1 MKISKVFFLSCMCH
15 FCTPG
20 GMLFFK
26 LFLANGAVSRAGR
39 DNLFFCRA
47 GHPSLVNNTAPVTLH
62 AMMMVWPKAV
72 KGKAK
77 RA

>member
-1 MKISKVFFLSCMCH
+1 M
-15 FCTPG
+15 
-20 GMLFFK
+20 FFK

-62 AMMMVWPKAV
+62 AVMVWPKAV
-72 KGKAK
+72 LDKAK
-77 RA
+77 KAQSYWRSLKQTVK